1 MGLAQ
6 QGGIIVSRMQLSTSP
21 LLPSTPSSRPR
32 PRLRGHSRI
41 KELGVSPRKGNVIAG
56 SLQHPAVQ
64 SASAPRGPWHRGP
77 HVLLRP
83 AAPPFAGPG
92 GRGGQLCLRFCSA
105 VLPSSQPAVWGRSRR
120 QTGRSLAPPASS
132 HPKLWRG
139 FRRQKTDLSAW
150 EMGAVGAARS
160 LRDVSVGLRVL
171 LVYTRNPGL
180 ISSRLQ
186 NHENNFR
193 AVNLG

>member
-92 GRGGQLCLRFCSA
+92 GRGGSCASVSAPPSFLPPSLRCGGEADDRQAALWLPRPLVIQSYGGVFGENGSERLGDGRGGSRQLTLRCFCGVTSVACLYAKPRFNF
-105 VLPSSQPAVWGRSRR
+105 LPSSKS
-120 QTGRSLAPPASS
+120 
-132 HPKLWRG
+132 
-139 FRRQKTDLSAW
+139 
-150 EMGAVGAARS
+150 
-160 LRDVSVGLRVL
+160 
-171 LVYTRNPGL
+171 
-180 ISSRLQ
+180 
-186 NHENNFR
+186 
-193 AVNLG
+193 